1 MAGLVEIIVATL
13 RNVRVQCTELANQKP
28 LLQLL
33 IIVGRMQPSKINN
46 TCRRFEYHSII
57 GMQDLILAMTH
68 DEIINTRKNDENN
81 LGGNNQRNNDKL
93 VCPKFQPLYFD
104 LD

>member
-1 MAGLVEIIVATL
+1 
-13 RNVRVQCTELANQKP
+13 
-28 LLQLL
+28 
-33 IIVGRMQPSKINN
+33 
-46 TCRRFEYHSII
+46 
-57 GMQDLILAMTH
+57 MQDLILSMTH